1 MKTRAIW
8 IVPVV
13 VMLTAALLL
22 PGCGGGGGGGVGA
35 SPTPTVQSVTVQG
48 MVTVDN
54 ASGTV
59 TLGAVRPRALGGGNV
74 GFDNALVRAFHYG
87 TGLEHRFD
95 SAQPPRTRTDGSYT
109 VTLPKGV
116 DYILCYERLLLSS
129 GKRAR
134 LSAVCPNA
142 YDNQWVAATL
152 VSSLV
157 AEAMSKKMGRSLD
170 LSETWVDNVRNS
182 LSAISIDNTYVN
194 LSRFTIG
201 DNAAMIGGAIGTGLL
216 PIDNTI
222 IQAQANV
229 DNLIS
234 ALPRPPAMPTGVSIS
249 VGDARNTISWTAVD
263 NATSYILYWGTDNTV
278 TRASANNVSVTS
290 GTSYPHSPLT
300 NGQRYYYVVTA
311 VNAGGE
317 SAESDPVSGM
327 PLAVPGA
334 PATVTVLAGNR
345 QVSLSWDIVTG
356 ATSYNIYWSTTPPVT
371 TSSSKIAGRT
381 TNIYTHTGLTAWTP
395 YYYRVAAVNANGA
408 EGDLSAE
415 ASATPNDGTVVP
427 TLADA
432 KAMTADLRDTAQ
444 SLTNYR
450 ERGVTASNGVIDNAA
465 TNLKAEIDNVV
476 VPYFQ
481 SFGTSIGSFLEPS
494 FNAIGGFPTGGD
506 FLWDSG
512 GTLSFAGARTD
523 GEWRIHTFN
532 GLDIRLWKAYSGS
545 LLLTPINFDV
555 TSGNDNS
562 LRYNGTFSGIT
573 VNSTYQMVT
582 AATLS
587 GSFSNNVTGTGTS
600 QRINVSGSLSATLNG
615 SGDITAFSVTGNFSS
630 PYLSGT
636 GTLTFSGRIVRA
648 EYYGALSGT
657 GGNNITSTAS
667 QVTFT
672 NGTLVTRKGTLEGNF
687 RVDLVAS
694 GLTFER
700 FNVWDNSVNRTY
712 LTLWWDERGGGRIL
726 VDLET
731 GSWRGGTFGGG
742 NRHISDPPTVSG
754 NTWTVTLHVHG
765 SHTGE
770 YSRYS
775 INIDRSNPSA
785 PTLSGSVTKHL
796 WVGVWQ
802 DTTNSFNGSFND
814 GLAFI
819 PFPTSVNFY
828 GKYTNAD
835 SSVPFNYIEGTIT
848 GTYLNPTN
856 SNPFFA
862 NNYEAFTAT
871 NFPQVRFQF
880 NGTVSTTARPG
891 ITGSIDATSGWS
903 PAGTTGNPDS
913 GYAYMKVSGTTNYQD
928 GIESINGTGTVYT
941 RLVPDTHDSG
951 KREFEFERA
960 ILSLKNAKNVSFDLG
975 WDKNLSTFVT
985 TLGGSLYFHPA
996 AGSDTTF
1003 GTVSEVAGIPRIT
1016 WSDGTFESLP

>member
-1 MKTRAIW
+1 M
-8 IVPVV
+8 
-13 VMLTAALLL
+13 
-22 PGCGGGGGGGVGA
+22 
-35 SPTPTVQSVTVQG
+35 
-48 MVTVDN
+48 
-54 ASGTV
+54 
-59 TLGAVRPRALGGGNV
+59 
-74 GFDNALVRAFHYG
+74 
-87 TGLEHRFD
+87 
-95 SAQPPRTRTDGSYT
+95 
-109 VTLPKGV
+109 
-116 DYILCYERLLLSS
+116 LLSS
-129 GKRAR
+129 GKKAR

-152 VSSLV
+152 LTSLV
-157 AEAMSKKMGRSLD
+157 AEAISKTQGQARD
-170 LSETWVDNVRNS
+170 LSDSWIDNVENS
-182 LSAISIDNTYVN
+182 LSSLLSDNNYVNLNRFTVGDNTYS
-194 LSRFTIG
+194 LIG
-201 DNAAMIGGAIGTGLL
+201 NVIGAGLL
-216 PIDNTI
+216 PVDNTVKG
-222 IQAQANV
+222 AQDNV
-229 DNLIS
+229 VALIS
-234 ALPRPPAMPTGVSIS
+234 TLPHPPAKPTGVSIS

-263 NATSYILYWGTDNTV
+263 NATTYILYWGTDNTV

-317 SAESDPVSGM
+317 SAESDLVSGM

-334 PATVTVLAGNR
+334 PATVTILAGNR

-356 ATSYNIYWSTTPPVT
+356 ATSYNIYWSTTTPVT
-371 TSSSKIAGRT
+371 KSSSKIAGRT
-381 TNIYTHTGLTAWTP
+381 TNTYTHTGLTAWTP

-408 EGDLSAE
+408 ESGLSAE

-432 KAMTADLRDTAQ
+432 KAMTADLRDTVQ

-476 VPYFQ
+476 VPHFQ
-481 SFGTSIGSFLEPS
+481 SFGTSMGSFLEPS

-512 GTLSFAGARTD
+512 GTLSFAGARPD

-532 GLDIRLWKAYSGS
+532 GLDVRLWKAYSGS

-600 QRINVSGSLSATLNG
+600 QRINVSGSLSATLNS

-636 GTLTFSGRIVRA
+636 GTLSFSGRIVRA
-648 EYYGALSGT
+648 EYYDGLTSSSSL
-657 GGNNITSTAS
+657 NITSSAS

-694 GLTFER
+694 GLTYER
-700 FNVWDNSVNRTY
+700 FNVWDTSGHATY
-712 LTLWWDERGGGRIL
+712 LTLWWDERGGGRRL

-731 GSWRGGTFGGG
+731 DSWGSAFGYGRRLIG
-742 NRHISDPPTVSG
+742 DPPTVSG
-754 NTWTVTLHVHG
+754 NTWTVTLHG
-765 SHTGE
+765 GYTGE
-770 YSRYS
+770 YSRYY
-775 INIDRSNPSA
+775 ITVDRSNPNA
-785 PTLSGSVTKHL
+785 PTLSGTVDKHL
-796 WVGVWQ
+796 WMGGWQ
-802 DTTNSFNGSFND
+802 NTTNPFNGSFND
-814 GLAFI
+814 GFSFI
-819 PFPTSVNFY
+819 PFPTYVNFY

-835 SSVPFNYIEGTIT
+835 TSVPFTSIEGTIT

-880 NGTVSTTARPG
+880 NGTVSTVARPA
-891 ITGSIDATSGWS
+891 ITGSIDATSSWS
-903 PAGTTGNPDS
+903 PAGTAGNPDP
-913 GYAYMKVSGTTNYQD
+913 GYAYMKVTGTTNYQD

-941 RLVPDTHDSG
+941 RLVLDMRDSG
-951 KREFEFERA
+951 KREFEFESA
-960 ILSLKNAKNVSFDLG
+960 VLNLKNAKNVSFDFNWNKIVG
-975 WDKNLSTFVT
+975 TGT
-985 TLGGSLYFHPA
+985 TTIGGSLYFHPA

-1003 GTVSEVAGIPRIT
+1003 GTVGEVAGIPRIT
-1016 WSDGTFESLP
+1016 WSDGSFESLP